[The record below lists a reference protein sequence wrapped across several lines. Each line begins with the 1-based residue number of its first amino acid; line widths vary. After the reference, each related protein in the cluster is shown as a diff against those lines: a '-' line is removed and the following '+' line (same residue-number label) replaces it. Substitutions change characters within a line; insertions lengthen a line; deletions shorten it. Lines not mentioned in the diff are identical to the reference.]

1 MRPLGPKMMFF
12 PRDIS
17 AFCKSIEQA
26 SEKNFKFCLQLNQL
40 CGQICWSDRSAQ
52 DLQLLYLNMKH
63 GKVCTWGS
71 WGNRDVRLKAKK
83 ENWPSEEDKTYFK
96 FKDRSGYIAFSL
108 LKVQNRDQQDSRS
121 RPFSW
126 SRSRPRKYTFSWS
139 RSRSRSQSR
148 IFVNK
153 SLGLAC

>member
-1 MRPLGPKMMFF
+1 
-12 PRDIS
+12 
-17 AFCKSIEQA
+17 
-26 SEKNFKFCLQLNQL
+26 
-40 CGQICWSDRSAQ
+40 
-52 DLQLLYLNMKH
+52 MKH

-139 RSRSRSQSR
+139 RSRSQSR